1 MKEKVYIETSVI
13 SYLCSRP
20 SRDLVVAANQ
30 EVTREWWNGARS
42 HYDCFVSELL
52 LEEAGEGDPEAAA
65 KRLGLANELA
75 ILPVNDRV
83 KEVAREILSR
93 TGFPE
98 GVADDITHIA
108 ITAVYGIDYLLTWN
122 CAHIANPHWLPRL
135 VTALSELGY
144 EAPVMCTPQA
154 LLEGEV

>member
-20 SRDLVVAANQ
+20 SRDLIVAASQ
-30 EVTREWWNGARS
+30 EVTQEWWDMERS
-42 HYDCFVSELL
+42 RYDCYVSELL
-52 LEEAGEGDPEAAA
+52 LEEAGSGDPEAAA
-65 KRLGLANELA
+65 KRLNLANALA
-75 ILPVNDRV
+75 ILPVNDKV
-83 KEVAREILSR
+83 KNVARELLKR

-108 ITAVYGIDYLLTWN
+108 ITAFYGIDYLLTWN
-122 CAHIANPHWLPRL
+122 CSHIANPHWQARIVKVLL
-135 VTALSELGY
+135 DLGY

-154 LLEGEV
+154 LLEGNV